1 MVRALRCVKLGDPTR
16 LSDGVL
22 RVDDVPRV
30 DVVPPEGVRVAVHA
44 AALNFADLL
53 QCRGLYQERPPLP
66 FTPGGEFSGVI
77 TEVGD
82 AVTSAFKVG
91 DAVAGVLV
99 GGGAMASEVVVPR
112 ASAQCFAVPSGVD
125 LSAAAA
131 FPVAYGTA
139 HVALAHR
146 ARLRAGQTVLVTGA
160 GGGVGMAAVQI
171 AKAMGATVI
180 AVARGEEKL
189 DACASAGA
197 DYCLDS
203 DALRTPPRGE
213 ERGSGGDSGGGA
225 SSSSAAFAGLRKAVT
240 ALAPATR
247 RGVDVF
253 FDNVGGA
260 AFKSGVKCVAWGGQV
275 LVIGFASGEIPTLA
289 MNVPLVKNV
298 TVHGVYWG
306 SYATGDPATFQASAR
321 ETTRLL
327 REGKLRVRVSHSF
340 ALDDAS
346 EAFRALAERRAI
358 GKVVVTCQGEGEG
371 VGAAKL

>member
-1 MVRALRCVKLGDPTR
+1 MSSLPMTDERATRRGSPRRARRRVVMVRALRCVKLGDPTR

-139 HVALAHR
+139 HVAL
-146 ARLRAGQTVLVTGA
+146 
-160 GGGVGMAAVQI
+160 
-171 AKAMGATVI
+171 
-180 AVARGEEKL
+180 
-189 DACASAGA
+189 
-197 DYCLDS
+197 
-203 DALRTPPRGE
+203 
-213 ERGSGGDSGGGA
+213 
-225 SSSSAAFAGLRKAVT
+225 
-240 ALAPATR
+240 
-247 RGVDVF
+247 
-253 FDNVGGA
+253 
-260 AFKSGVKCVAWGGQV
+260 
-275 LVIGFASGEIPTLA
+275 
-289 MNVPLVKNV
+289 
-298 TVHGVYWG
+298 
-306 SYATGDPATFQASAR
+306 
-321 ETTRLL
+321 
-327 REGKLRVRVSHSF
+327 
-340 ALDDAS
+340 
-346 EAFRALAERRAI
+346 
-358 GKVVVTCQGEGEG
+358 
-371 VGAAKL
+371 